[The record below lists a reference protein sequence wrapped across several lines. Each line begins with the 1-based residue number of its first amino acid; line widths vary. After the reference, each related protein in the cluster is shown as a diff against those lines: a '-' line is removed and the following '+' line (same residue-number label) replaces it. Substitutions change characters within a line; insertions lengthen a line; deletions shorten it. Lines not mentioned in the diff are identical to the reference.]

1 MSATFRGA
9 KRHEADFYK
18 TPESAFKPLLP
29 YLRKL
34 PGPFWEPASGDGRL
48 IGWMCDFG
56 LDVGRGGDLNEGY
69 DFLQD
74 DSIRI
79 TTLTNPPFSLAQEFC
94 DHAISH
100 SEHTLMLL
108 RLNFLASV
116 KRKDWWIQH
125 TPRALFVLSK
135 RPSFTDDGK
144 TDSCEYC
151 WFYWSDTPVYKGIFF
166 L

>member
-18 TPESAFKPLLP
+18 TPASAFKPLLP

-34 PGPFWEPASGDGRL
+34 PGPFWEPACGDNRL
-48 IGWMCDFG
+48 VKWMREFG
-56 LDVGRGGDLNEGY
+56 LTAGGDDLKNGY

-94 DHAISH
+94 DHAIRH
-100 SEHTLMLL
+100 SKHTLMLL

-116 KRKDWWIQH
+116 KRRDWWIQH
-125 TPRALFVLSK
+125 TPSALFVLSK
-135 RPSFTDDGK
+135 RPSFTEDGK
-144 TDSCEYC
+144 TDATDYC
-151 WFYWSDTPVYKGIFF
+151 WVYWSDTPGVGIFF